1 MIPKMQRPSY
11 QKNIYCELD
20 PTNNVFPT
28 LNMLPLHQTTETM
41 YAYIPV
47 VTHEAI

>member
-1 MIPKMQRPSY
+1 MQRSSY

-41 YAYIPV
+41 YANIPV
-47 VTHEAI
+47 VTHKAI